1 MLIEAF
7 KAIKVERLILNRK
20 LLRLHFQ
27 NYGHINYQSLILFYK
42 RLLMLVHLL
51 YVSQPVGPITSTVT
65 SSILKVSTP
74 RNKSEN
80 ITGVLCQGSGL
91 YMQILEGE
99 RSKINNLYSLIK
111 EDRRHKNVEL
121 ILFEDI
127 KKRQYGQ
134 WSMALVHLSKDDPL
148 VQMKHPEFDPYAATG
163 EDAMN
168 LMQDLIK
175 AGSLITPNLS

>member
-1 MLIEAF
+1 
-7 KAIKVERLILNRK
+7 
-20 LLRLHFQ
+20 
-27 NYGHINYQSLILFYK
+27 
-42 RLLMLVHLL
+42 MLVHLL

-127 KKRQYGQ
+127 KKAVWAVVYGPC
-134 WSMALVHLSKDDPL
+134 S
-148 VQMKHPEFDPYAATG
+148 F
-163 EDAMN
+163 
-168 LMQDLIK
+168 IK
-175 AGSLITPNLS
+175 R